1 MNDLKTW
8 AATLIVFSVIVLL
21 YRILFPKGNLQKAGE
36 TVIALLMVFLM
47 VKPIF
52 SLLAN
57 DNGTLERLT
66 EYDLYAQGEEAK
78 ENQILED
85 AIYAQLSVAGIE
97 AESVRVEAELD
108 AENYYVIHCVDITV
122 PDSVSERVVYD
133 CLYSSLEIPKE
144 IIKISR

>member
-1 MNDLKTW
+1 MDNLKTW

-97 AESVRVEAELD
+97 AESVWVEAELD
-108 AENYYVIHCVDITV
+108 AENYYVIHRVDITV
-122 PDSVSERVVYD
+122 PDSVSEQVVYD